1 MILSL
6 LWGEVCWISGSFGAM
21 NGIEETYSRSQP
33 VLDSFLSLV
42 LQFSAMIEGKVESN
56 LSAQPA
62 KAKTKFLFFYVG
74 RLDSFRSDIDYFSGQ
89 CGKVDLLFTFLVGN
103 TSKYAIQRLMPVSAF
118 PMHAFGR
125 EYLYQGAALEL
136 GKANPPTKM
145 VCGEF
150 QGDRYVYKK
159 GRISR

>member
-1 MILSL
+1 VILSL

-62 KAKTKFLFFYVG
+62 KAKTKFLFFE
-74 RLDSFRSDIDYFSGQ
+74 S
-89 CGKVDLLFTFLVGN
+89 
-103 TSKYAIQRLMPVSAF
+103 SKAHRESEITASEEFILMPN
-118 PMHAFGR
+118 
-125 EYLYQGAALEL
+125 Y
-136 GKANPPTKM
+136 
-145 VCGEF
+145 
-150 QGDRYVYKK
+150 
-159 GRISR
+159 